1 LSAVPTP
8 LPAGRRRGGRIGD
21 TLLYALTGAASLGAI
36 ALIVAVAYKLVDGT
50 RLAFST
56 FGLGFLQTQVWDPV
70 HNHFGAL
77 QFIFGTA
84 VTSFIAL
91 LIAAPLSIAIALFLT
106 ELAPRFMRNTI
117 GALVEMLAAIPS
129 VILGLWGILVLGPF
143 VQNHLEPWL
152 HSAFGFIPLFRGT
165 PQSAGILTA
174 SLVLT
179 IMTVPIVA
187 SVSRELFESVPP
199 DLEEG
204 ALALGATRWEM
215 VRGVVL
221 PYTRPG
227 LVAATILGLGRAL
240 GEAIAVAL
248 VIGGAHG
255 ISWSLFAGGDT
266 LASKLAV
273 EYQGAVTK
281 LQISSLIY
289 LATILLAIAVVV
301 NVAAQLVVR
310 RFEFQRTGGS

>member
-1 LSAVPTP
+1 MSGVPTP
-8 LPAGRRRGGRIGD
+8 LQDGRRLGDRIGD
-21 TLLYALTGAASLGAI
+21 SLLYALTAAASLGAI
-36 ALIVAVAYKLVDGT
+36 ALIVAIAFKLVDGT
-50 RLAFST
+50 RLAYST
-56 FGLGFLQTQVWDPV
+56 FGLGFLRTDVWDPV

-77 QFIFGTA
+77 GFIFGTA

-106 ELAPRFMRNTI
+106 ELAPRYIRNTI

-152 HSAFGFIPLFRGT
+152 HSAFGFIPLFQGT

-187 SVSRELFESVPP
+187 SVSRELFLSVPP

-215 VRGVVL
+215 IRGVVL

-227 LVAATILGLGRAL
+227 VVAAVILGLGRAL
-240 GEAIAVAL
+240 GEAIAVTQT
-248 VIGGAHG
+248 IGGFHG
-255 ISWSLFAGGDT
+255 FSWSLFTGGDT
-266 LASKLAV
+266 LAAKIAS
-273 EYQGAVTK
+273 EYQGAVSK
-281 LQISSLIY
+281 LQVSSLIY
-289 LATILLAIAVVV
+289 LATILLVISLIV